1 MGKTPRRLG
10 RGLDSLVTDFRA
22 QPTQM
27 KNRRDPA
34 ASEPGSGLDPQPTP
48 SMGKTEIAISA
59 LKPNPFQP
67 RRLFDPNDLEAL
79 ATSISRSGMLQP
91 IIVRERLG
99 SYEIIAGERRWR
111 AAKQCGMT
119 TVPIV
124 VRKANDE
131 QMVELALIENIQ
143 REDLNPIDRA
153 TAYRS
158 FCERF
163 DLKADDVAE
172 RLGEDRSTVANYMR
186 LLELPSDIRGLVAAG
201 QLSMGH
207 ARCLLGVA
215 NDDRRNQLADSAA
228 RHELSVRAL
237 EDIVRRE
244 KSKSREVGAGTSK
257 EPLRSPHLR
266 ELQARFEQALH
277 TKVTIQEG
285 KRKGTVRIVI
295 QYFSLDDF
303 DRVADRLGVAVES

>member
-1 MGKTPRRLG
+1 MGKSSRRLG
-10 RGLDSLVTDFRA
+10 RGLDSLVTDFRVQDA
-22 QPTQM
+22 PT
-27 KNRRDPA
+27 NIARDSDTSRQVSDRKEMGGQA
-34 ASEPGSGLDPQPTP
+34 V
-48 SMGKTEIAISA
+48 GKTEVPVTA

-67 RRLFDPNDLEAL
+67 RQDFDSNDLETL
-79 ATSISRSGMLQP
+79 AASISRSGMLQP
-91 IIVRERLG
+91 IIAREREG

-111 AAKQCGMT
+111 AAKQCGMS

-124 VRKANDE
+124 IRNAGDE
-131 QMVELALIENIQ
+131 QMLELALIENIQ

-158 FCERF
+158 FCDRF

-186 LLELPSDIRGLVAAG
+186 LLDLPSGIRGLVAVG

-207 ARCLLGVA
+207 ARCLLGVS
-215 NDDRRNQLADSAA
+215 DHVRRHQLAESAA

-244 KSKSREVGAGTSK
+244 KSKTRDVEARSVQGR
-257 EPLRSPHLR
+257 LRSPHLR
-266 ELQARFEQALH
+266 ELQTRFEQVLH

-285 KRKGTVRIVI
+285 KRKGSGRIVI

-303 DRVADRLGVAVES
+303 DRVAERLGVVVES